1 MDHRRARP
9 KGRALSFCLRRE
21 PQQVYCVDNT
31 AQVEDSMRTAIVS
44 VAIAASFATSGC
56 SRTHSEDGGPTVSR
70 NYQVGG
76 FDQIEVAGP
85 YNVQVR
91 TGANPGVSA
100 SGGAKLME
108 HMVVEVQNGKLL
120 IHPE

>member
-1 MDHRRARP
+1 
-9 KGRALSFCLRRE
+9 
-21 PQQVYCVDNT
+21 
-31 AQVEDSMRTAIVS
+31 MRKSIAAAV
-44 VAIAASFATSGC
+44 IAASAATSACG
-56 SRTHSEDGGPTVSR
+56 RTHAEDGGPTVSR

-100 SGGAKLME
+100 KARKR
-108 HMVVEVQNGKLL
+108 
-120 IHPE
+120 